1 MGKREIK
8 DVGTDIEA
16 MNAEIASV
24 NDIQKKTEMQRKKK
38 RERKEKNESNENTE
52 SFPKLDWDQFPETT
66 R

>member
-24 NDIQKKTEMQRKKK
+24 NDIQKKNEMQRKKK
-38 RERKEKNESNENTE
+38 RDAKKKKIHENLIL
-52 SFPKLDWDQFPETT
+52 SKIDWDQFPQNN
-66 R
+66 